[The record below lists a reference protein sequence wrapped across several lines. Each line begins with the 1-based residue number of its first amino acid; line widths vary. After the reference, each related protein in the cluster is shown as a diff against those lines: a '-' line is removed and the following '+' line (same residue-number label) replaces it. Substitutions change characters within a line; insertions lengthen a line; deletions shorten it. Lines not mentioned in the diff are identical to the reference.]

1 MSTVKFPVAYIPDPD
16 KGRPLFNG
24 QVYVGISDLD
34 PQITENQKQVYFIE
48 ENGDLVAA
56 KQPII
61 LSAGGVPIYN
71 GSPITLDVDG
81 SYSLKVLD
89 KHGAQIYYIANTE
102 ELTGVSSK
110 AIKQTVQLTDG
121 QTTVVFSKIL
131 VESADIFIG
140 SNEVDRGRLIEGVDY
155 NTTGSLTIELTNSF
169 PDGTYC
175 TATSTESAV
184 VGDVGYIRRYLDLA
198 GAVADASLSLNDVV
212 NTKNRIAG
220 NGGGGLWDAVTV
232 GDVVNVNLPNTY
244 NVIACVGNPEL
255 ALVMRI
261 DSEIHSKQFGLLG
274 DGVTDDTN
282 AIAAL
287 RDYMTTNTEKEL
299 VFDEGTYL
307 YSVSPNWAIA
317 KLVVKALGTVTF
329 RNTGTGDCLI
339 FDDPVSTTFNITWCW
354 DNPIFIEGDDNTGHG
369 LYNRSVHHSQIA
381 VNIRGCGKNVQR
393 SEFAVVDEFRI
404 TASINQ
410 GSWYSVTAP
419 DGISLTSNTDITK
432 ETSACIWYNP
442 IIEGVRGVGISLDRA
457 INNQFIL
464 GTSEGNVGANVECL
478 QNSRN
483 NKFDGIDLEKSGS
496 SQGFIDRGRWNRWV
510 GVFNDANS
518 TVTSDAVG
526 STIRDGIHDAI
537 INDGAYTSIENVNY
551 GAGTGE
557 ITDTGTFTT
566 ITDAYDLESAS
577 IKIPNKVQ
585 GKTKFTTTLTVGAF
599 GVTTLVP
606 GNLTKV
612 GVLLANVKIGDNI
625 DLGSVSVVT
634 SEFTK
639 PTAVCVIDGQIDITF
654 SQLNG
659 AAMSPLPTG
668 GDFVIT
674 VNGK

>member
-1 MSTVKFPVAYIPDPD
+1 MSVVDFSIPYFPDPT
-16 KGRPLFNG
+16 KGRPVFNG
-24 QVYVGISDLD
+24 GIYIGEPDLD
-34 PQITENQKQVYFIE
+34 PKIEINQKQVYYILE
-48 ENGDLVAA
+48 GGSLVAA
-56 KQPII
+56 DQPIST
-61 LSAGGVPIYN
+61 SAGGVPVYN
-71 GSPITLDVDG
+71 GQYVTLDVEG
-81 SYSLKVLD
+81 SYSLRVDD
-89 KHGAQIYYIANTE
+89 KLGAQVYYVANTADSGIGGSFE
-102 ELTGVSSK
+102 TATKTEQLAES
-110 AIKQTVQLTDG
+110 QTE
-121 QTTVVFSKIL
+121 VVFSGVFVRKANIY
-131 VESADIFIG
+131 IG
-140 SNEVDRGRLIEGVDY
+140 SKGVDRGRLFENIDY
-155 NTTGSLTIELTNSF
+155 TITDVSTIELADSY
-169 PDGTYC
+169 PDGTYIS
-175 TATSTESAV
+175 ATSNELTGNTDNKIQYMLLSEAV
-184 VGDVGYIRRYLDLA
+184 ANDKAFEGQIVQITDRNNAQFQYLTGQSPNMFNVVAADDALLDL
-198 GAVADASLSLNDVV
+198 SLIINSKV
-212 NTKNRIAG
+212 N
-220 NGGGGLWDAVTV
+220 
-232 GDVVNVNLPNTY
+232 
-244 NVIACVGNPEL
+244 
-255 ALVMRI
+255 
-261 DSEIHSKQFGLLG
+261 SKQFGLKG
-274 DGVTDDTN
+274 DGVTDDTL
-282 AIAAL
+282 AIQAL
-287 RDYMTTNTEKEL
+287 RDYISDNPSIEL

-307 YSVSPNWAIA
+307 YSTSPNWAIA
-317 KLVVKALGTVTF
+317 KLVAKALGTVTF

-410 GSWYSVTAP
+410 GAWYSATAP
-419 DGISLTSNTDITK
+419 DGISLTSNTDTTK

-483 NKFDGIDLEKSGS
+483 NKFDGIDLEASGS

-518 TVTSDAVG
+518 TVTSDATG
-526 STIRDGIHDAI
+526 STIRDGIHNAI

-585 GKTKFTTTLTVGAF
+585 GKTKFTTTLAVGAF
-599 GVTTLVP
+599 GVTPAVP
-606 GNLTKV
+606 GNLTKTAV
-612 GVLLANVKIGDNI
+612 VLPNVKVGDNV
-625 DLGSVSVVT
+625 DLSSVTVVT

-659 AAMSPLPTG
+659 VAVSPLPAG
-668 GDFVIT
+668 GDFTTT